1 MTDPKKQAPPH
12 SKPDP
17 GKDGLT
23 REDAI
28 LYLFGLL
35 FAVLM
40 AFFMDTNQQAL
51 ERGLTAFSQHAR
63 AQVEVAADPAAKLN
77 FLRYDYATTM
87 MPSITARANVSI
99 MVGTLLALMGT
110 FLIVRGVRESPLT
123 AEAAQGNEFSFKFAA
138 SSPGLVLAL
147 LGCIIITVA
156 IWKGGG
162 IEIQDGQTSGRV
174 SSGVSAEETED
185 ALQSIEEALD
195 ELRGEE

>member
-1 MTDPKKQAPPH
+1 MTTEKNPPE
-12 SKPDP
+12 PDRFT
-17 GKDGLT
+17 KEDG
-23 REDAI
+23 I

-40 AFFMDTNQQAL
+40 ALFMNSSQQDL
-51 ERGLTAFSQHAR
+51 ERGLTAFSAHAR
-63 AQVEVAADPAAKLN
+63 GQVEATVDPAVKLN

-87 MPSITARANVSI
+87 MPSITTRANVSI

-110 FLIVRGVRESPLT
+110 FLIVRGVRESPVT
-123 AEAAQGNEFSFKFAA
+123 AEGAKGKEFTFKFAA

-162 IEIQDGQTSGRV
+162 IEIRDGGSSSKPTVASREDPGQDARNAIREFLDKQEKGGQP
-174 SSGVSAEETED
+174 
-185 ALQSIEEALD
+185 
-195 ELRGEE
+195 